1 MINYIGELAA
11 LGAAF
16 LWSFS
21 PFVFTLAARRIGTLQ
36 LNVTR
41 LFVAGIFLFLTIIFS
56 GIEFSLTLTQFYL
69 LALSGF
75 IGLVLGDTFL
85 FKSFKEIGPRATMLI
100 MSLNPALSALISYFW
115 LNERLSVFA
124 ILGIG
129 VTIFGIMLVILEKE
143 ANGEGSKKIAK
154 LSLIYAI
161 LATFGQG
168 IGLIFAKLAFMEGS
182 IDSILATFIRISSSA
197 VIFLILLLVTG
208 RFQNPVKLFSNDIKS
223 FGLVILGSILGPFLG
238 VTLSLVSINY
248 TQVGIAATLMA
259 TPPIIMLPVAAIL
272 FKEKLTL
279 KSIIG
284 AIIAVG
290 GVAILFLR

>member
-11 LGAAF
+11 LGAAL

-21 PFVFTLAARRIGTLQ
+21 PFVFTLAARRIGTIQ

-41 LFVAGIFLFLTIIFS
+41 LFVAGIFLFLTLVIS
-56 GIEFSLTLTQFYL
+56 GIEFSFSLSQFYL
-69 LALSGF
+69 LSLSGF

-85 FKSFKEIGPRATMLI
+85 FKSFKEIGPRVTMVI
-100 MSLNPALSALISYFW
+100 MSLNPALAALISYFW
-115 LNERLSVFA
+115 LNETLSMFS
-124 ILGIG
+124 IIGIG
-129 VTIFGIMLVILEKE
+129 ITIFGIMLVVLEKE
-143 ANGEGSKKIAK
+143 VNEQGPKKIAK
-154 LSLIYAI
+154 FSLIYAM
-161 LATFGQG
+161 LATLGQG
-168 IGLIFAKLAFMEGS
+168 IGLIFAKLAFMEGP

-197 VIFLILLLVTG
+197 VIFLIILLLTG
-208 RFQNPVKLFSNDIKS
+208 RFKNPVKLFGNDLKS

-238 VTLSLVSINY
+238 VTLSLVSIHY

-259 TPPIIMLPVAAIL
+259 TPPIIMLPLSAIL
-272 FKEKLTL
+272 FKEKLSF

-290 GVAILFLR
+290 GVAILFFR

>member
-1 MINYIGELAA
+1 MINFIGELAA

-21 PFVFTLAARRIGTLQ
+21 PFVFTLAARRIGTIQ

-41 LFVAGIFLFLTIIFS
+41 LFVAGIFLFLTIIIA
-56 GIEFSLTLTQFYL
+56 GIEISMTLSQFYL

-85 FKSFKEIGPRATMLI
+85 FKSFKEIGPRVTMLI
-100 MSLNPALSALISYFW
+100 MSLNPALAAIISYFW
-115 LNERLSVFA
+115 LKENLSIF
-124 ILGIG
+124 GIIG
-129 VTIFGIMLVILEKE
+129 IAVTISGIMLVILEKE
-143 ANGEGSKKIAK
+143 ANGSHKNKIVVT
-154 LSLIYAI
+154 SLIYAV
-161 LATFGQG
+161 LATLGQG
-168 IGLIFAKLAFMEGS
+168 IGLVFAKLAFMEGYV
-182 IDSILATFIRISSSA
+182 DSVLATFVRISSSA
-197 VIFLILLLVTG
+197 VIFLILTILTG
-208 RFQNPVKLFSNDIKS
+208 RFKNPLRLFSEDKKS

-238 VTLSLVSINY
+238 VTLSLVSINH

-259 TPPIIMLPVAAIL
+259 TPPIIMLPVSAIF
-272 FKEKLTL
+272 FKEKLSW
-279 KSIIG
+279 KSVIG

>member
-1 MINYIGELAA
+1 
-11 LGAAF
+11 
-16 LWSFS
+16 
-21 PFVFTLAARRIGTLQ
+21 
-36 LNVTR
+36 
-41 LFVAGIFLFLTIIFS
+41 
-56 GIEFSLTLTQFYL
+56 
-69 LALSGF
+69 
-75 IGLVLGDTFL
+75 
-85 FKSFKEIGPRATMLI
+85 

-115 LNERLSVFA
+115 LNETLSVFA

-154 LSLIYAI
+154 LSLIYAV
-161 LATFGQG
+161 LATLGQG

-208 RFQNPVKLFSNDIKS
+208 RFQNPLKLFGNDIKS